1 MKLEPK
7 PPKPLIFRKIRPKY
21 RKILIPFL
29 ILSFIVAVVLLVFF
43 YRYFFKPAFQ
53 KKGSLE
59 PAHTLVVEKFERRLK
74 FKV

>member
-7 PPKPLIFRKIRPKY
+7 TPKPLIFRKIRPKY

-29 ILSFIVAVVLLVFF
+29 ILSFIVAIALLVFF
-43 YRYFFKPAFQ
+43 YIYFFKPAFQ
-53 KKGSLE
+53 KKGAIK
-59 PAHTLVVEKFERRLK
+59 PAHTVVVEKSEKRLK

>member
-1 MKLEPK
+1 MEPK

-29 ILSFIVAVVLLVFF
+29 IVSFILALVLLVVF

-53 KKGSLE
+53 KKGATQPE
-59 PAHTLVVEKFERRLK
+59 HTVIVEKSEKRLK
-74 FKV
+74 FTV